1 MTHEFVSRLA
11 RHLAAVI
18 AFAGSLHAPAV
29 AAPLTMRQVAPGV
42 FVHFGAHEEATR
54 ENLGSIANI
63 GFVVGEKCVAVID
76 SGGSAALGAR
86 LRESVR
92 AATKLP
98 VCFVINTHM
107 HPDHVFGNAA
117 FSDEP
122 GVEFVGHAKLGAAL
136 AARERGYLERLRQE
150 MGDAGA
156 GTRVVMPTLTV
167 GSTRA
172 LDLGGRIL
180 DLRAWPTA
188 HTDNDLTVLD
198 AQTGT
203 LWSGD
208 LLFVERIP
216 SIDGSLI
223 GWLKVLGE
231 MRKLDP
237 KRVVSG
243 HGDAGENWRPA
254 VDRMEEYL
262 AAVRNETRTAIKARR
277 TIQAAIVEVGAT
289 QRGKWLLFDDYHK
302 RNVTAAYAELEWED

>member
-1 MTHEFVSRLA
+1 MTRESEFRFAWRLA
-11 RHLAAVI
+11 AAIFI
-18 AFAGSLHAPAV
+18 AVAVEAPAV
-29 AAPLTMRQVAPGV
+29 AAPLTVREVAPGV
-42 FVHFGAHEEATR
+42 FVHFGAHEETTR
-54 ENLGSIANI
+54 DNLGSIANI
-63 GFVVGEKCVAVID
+63 GFVVGEKCVAVVD
-76 SGGSAALGAR
+76 TGGSAALGAQ

-92 AATKLP
+92 AVTRLP
-98 VCFVINTHM
+98 FCFVINTHM

-122 GVEFVGHAKLGAAL
+122 GVAFVGHAKLGAAL
-136 AARERGYLERLRQE
+136 AARERGYLDRLHQE
-150 MGDAGA
+150 IGDAAA
-156 GTRVVMPTLTV
+156 GTRVIAPTLTV
-167 GSTRA
+167 ASTRD
-172 LDLGGRIL
+172 LDLGGRVL
-180 DLRAWPTA
+180 NLRAWPTA

-231 MRKLDP
+231 LRQLEP

-243 HGDAGENWRPA
+243 HGDAGAGWRA
-254 VDRMEEYL
+254 AIDRLEEYL
-262 AAVRNETRTAIKARR
+262 AVVRNETRSAIKARR
-277 TIQAAIVEVGAT
+277 TMQAAVAEVGAT